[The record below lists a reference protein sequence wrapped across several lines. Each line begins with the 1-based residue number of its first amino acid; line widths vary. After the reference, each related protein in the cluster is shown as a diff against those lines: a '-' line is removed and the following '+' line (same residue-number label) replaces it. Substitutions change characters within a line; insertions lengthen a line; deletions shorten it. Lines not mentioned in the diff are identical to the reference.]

1 MLTVFEVTLPVFGLV
16 FCGWLAARRR
26 MLSDEAVG
34 GINAFVFWF
43 ALPAM
48 LFRAVSAHPV
58 AQIADPRFLTA
69 YFAAGLVMFVGTYAL
84 AGAGHESSA
93 VRTAFALNATHGN
106 IGYLG
111 LPLLAQLGDPRH
123 VPAMVMA
130 MIVDIFVVIVLSIVL
145 FEFAG
150 AARRARG
157 ASGPGAAGAAE
168 AGVAEAGT
176 ADAGTADVAD
186 RAARLGGLAPAL
198 LGLARSPLILGIGA
212 GLVFS
217 TLQLSLPPVVDS
229 FTRLLASAAG
239 PCALFAIGASLG
251 GRRVVIDHTVGSL
264 IALKL
269 VTHPALVAVAMALL
283 RVEPRAAAVGVLAAS
298 LPAASNTFILAQR
311 YGVDT
316 RAISA
321 SIVVGTFAAAVTVT
335 AAIWLLR
342 LAGR

>member
-26 MLSDEAVG
+26 MLSDEAVA

-58 AQIADPRFLTA
+58 AQIADPRFLAA
-69 YFAAGLVMFVGTYAL
+69 YFAAALVMFLGTHAL
-84 AGAGHESSA
+84 AGAGREPSA

-111 LPLLAQLGDPRH
+111 LPLLAQLGDPQR

-145 FEFAG
+145 FELAG
-150 AARRARG
+150 ASRRARG
-157 ASGPGAAGAAE
+157 ASSPVETGAAQAGAAE
-168 AGVAEAGT
+168 AP
-176 ADAGTADVAD
+176 D
-186 RAARLGGLAPAL
+186 RAGHLGGLAPAL

-217 TLQLSLPPVVDS
+217 MLQLSLPPVVDS
-229 FTRLLASAAG
+229 FTGLLASAAG

-251 GRRVVIDHTVGSL
+251 GRRVVVDHTVGSL

-335 AAIWLLR
+335 TVIWLLR
-342 LAGR
+342 LAVP